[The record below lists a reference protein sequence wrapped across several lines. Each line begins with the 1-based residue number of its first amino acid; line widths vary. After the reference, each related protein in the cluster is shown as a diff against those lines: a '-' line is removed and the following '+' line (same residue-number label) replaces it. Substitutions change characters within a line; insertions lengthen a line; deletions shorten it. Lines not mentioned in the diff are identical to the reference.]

1 MPPKKSTG
9 WPLIGG
15 VVAAIGASLCCIG
28 PLVLVMLG
36 IGGAWIAS
44 LSALEPF
51 RPLFLAFGVLFLLL
65 AYRKIFRAPAPEACQ
80 PGTLCAVTQRRHLY
94 KALFWLVVAAM
105 AAATAFPYLAPLF
118 Y

>member
-1 MPPKKSTG
+1 MTPRKSTG

-15 VVAAIGASLCCIG
+15 VVAALGASLCCIG

-44 LSALEPF
+44 LSKLEPY
-51 RPLFLAFGVLFLLL
+51 RPLFLGVGILFLVL
-65 AYRKIFRAPAPEACQ
+65 AYQKIYHAPAPEACE
-80 PGTLCAVTQRRHLY
+80 PGTLCALPRTRRLY
-94 KALFWLVVAAM
+94 KVLFWLVVAAM
-105 AAATAFPYLAPLF
+105 AAAAAFPYLAPLF